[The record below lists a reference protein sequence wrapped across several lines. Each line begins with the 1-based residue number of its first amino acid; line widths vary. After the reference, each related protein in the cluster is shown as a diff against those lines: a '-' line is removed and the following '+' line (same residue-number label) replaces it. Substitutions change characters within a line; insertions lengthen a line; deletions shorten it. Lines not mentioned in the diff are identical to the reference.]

1 MKTQRLLIVLTVAN
15 LALLLSWRAN
25 PEPVHA
31 SDVAPVLRGRA
42 FEIVDGQGHVRA
54 SISVLPAD
62 PHYKMPDGTTG
73 YPETVLFRLIN
84 SKAQRGAYVAPPY
97 RTGTPQRPAARG
109 APFCARSSEGQPN
122 VKIESDEQGA
132 AMGLVADSQPANVLI
147 RAKGAR
153 AELTVTGRDGR
164 SQLVKP

>member
-1 MKTQRLLIVLTVAN
+1 MKTQRFLVVLTVTN
-15 LALLLSWRAN
+15 LALLLFWRVE
-25 PEPVHA
+25 PRPVHA

-42 FEIVDGQGHVRA
+42 FEIVDAQGHVRA

-62 PHYKMPDGTTG
+62 PHYKMPDGTIG

-84 SKAQRGAYVAPPY
+84 SK
-97 RTGTPQRPAARG
+97 
-109 APFCARSSEGQPN
+109 GQPN

-153 AELTVTGRDGR
+153 AELTVTDHDGH
-164 SQLVKP
+164 SQFVKP

>member
-1 MKTQRLLIVLTVAN
+1 MKSLLMVLTVAN
-15 LALLLSWRAN
+15 LALLLFWRAH
-25 PEPVHA
+25 PQPVHA

-42 FEIVDGQGHVRA
+42 FEIVDGQGRVRA

-84 SKAQRGAYVAPPY
+84 SK
-97 RTGTPQRPAARG
+97 
-109 APFCARSSEGQPN
+109 GQPN

-153 AELTVTGRDGR
+153 AELTVTDRDGR